1 MSVRSLKYFSR
12 VNAYWCIMKPID
24 GASIQNF
31 NHVLKSRFDKA
42 TKATLLIKMPFL
54 GTIWILPKSRPNSN
68 FGAICT
74 GPTQAVEMAQKFEIR
89 LEIVT
94 IDFRF

>member
-1 MSVRSLKYFSR
+1 
-12 VNAYWCIMKPID
+12 
-24 GASIQNF
+24 
-31 NHVLKSRFDKA
+31 
-42 TKATLLIKMPFL
+42 MPFL

-89 LEIVT
+89 LKFVRIQIIPKNGIFKIKKIIT
-94 IDFRF
+94 N